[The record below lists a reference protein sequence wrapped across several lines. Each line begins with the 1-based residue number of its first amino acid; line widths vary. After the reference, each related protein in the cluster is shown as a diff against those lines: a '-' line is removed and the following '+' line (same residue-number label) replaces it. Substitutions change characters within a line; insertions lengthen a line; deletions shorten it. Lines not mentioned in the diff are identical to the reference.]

1 MEEIVNKV
9 ANSKIVTLDME
20 ELLPTREEL
29 VIFDLADYLFQG
41 LVLREKDFRMALK
54 ELDWSVYQEK
64 DVIIT
69 CTADAIVPIWA
80 YMLVSTYLDG
90 VASEIAQTEE
100 PLFLAILEKKVQ
112 EQHELLDLTDRPIVI
127 KGCASIPF
135 KESLYLKITQLVKP
149 FAKTIMYGEPCS
161 TVPIYKKK
169 KINNV

>member
-20 ELLPTREEL
+20 ELLPTKEEL
-29 VIFDLADYLFQG
+29 VVFDLADYLFQG
-41 LVLREKDFRMALK
+41 LVLREKDFRTSLK
-54 ELDWSVYQEK
+54 ELDWSIYQDK
-64 DVIIT
+64 YVIIT
-69 CTADAIVPIWA
+69 CSADAIVPIWA
-80 YMLVSTYLDG
+80 YMLVTTYLDG
-90 VASEIAQTEE
+90 LVLDLAQTEE
-100 PLFLAILEKKVQ
+100 PLFLSILEDKIK

-127 KGCASIPF
+127 KGCANIPF

-169 KINNV
+169 RVNN